1 MMVDAAIIF
10 GLFPY
15 KAKGKL
21 AAYHMDTTL
30 TISQQEAASVVVQMG
45 GGTRAQSS
53 LAIAQMLTEN
63 VTGTL
68 ELILDN
74 QRKTGH

>member
-1 MMVDAAIIF
+1 
-10 GLFPY
+10 
-15 KAKGKL
+15 
-21 AAYHMDTTL
+21 MDTTL
-30 TISQQEAASVVVQMG
+30 TISQQEAASVVVQEG
-45 GGTRAQSS
+45 GGTGAQSS
-53 LAIAQMLTEN
+53 LAIAQMLTES